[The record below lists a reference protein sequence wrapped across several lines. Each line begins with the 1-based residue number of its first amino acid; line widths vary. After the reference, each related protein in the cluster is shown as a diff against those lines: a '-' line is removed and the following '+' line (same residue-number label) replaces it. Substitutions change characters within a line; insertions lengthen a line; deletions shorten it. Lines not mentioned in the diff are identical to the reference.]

1 MNRNVRLL
9 GWLLAALLVVLVG
22 RNWLPGE
29 FTGEATP
36 TSVVTTA
43 PATAGMPA
51 LARLPAEE
59 QQAIRATL
67 ALIEAS
73 GPFSHRQD
81 GTEFQNRE
89 GRLPDQAPGYY
100 REYTVET
107 PASPDRGARR
117 IVAGRSGEIYYTDDH
132 YRSFLRLD

>member
-22 RNWLPGE
+22 RNWLPGA

-36 TSVVTTA
+36 TSVETTA

-51 LARLPAEE
+51 LTRLPAEE

-67 ALIEAS
+67 ALIEVG
-73 GPFSHRQD
+73 GPFPHRQD

-89 GRLPDQAPGYY
+89 GRLPEQAPGYY